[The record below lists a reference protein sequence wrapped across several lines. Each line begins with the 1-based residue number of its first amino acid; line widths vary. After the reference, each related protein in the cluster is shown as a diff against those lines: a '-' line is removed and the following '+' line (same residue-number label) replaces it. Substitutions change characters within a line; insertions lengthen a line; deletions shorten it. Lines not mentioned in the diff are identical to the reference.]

1 MAIGLNPAILNPVNW
16 ILLAT
21 NTNKLE
27 TLMDLAH
34 LIPSY
39 QPLPFP
45 LPVWLMQTLL
55 VLGFF
60 LHALPMNVVLGGGF
74 ISTALFAIGRSDQS
88 SYAYRAAKA
97 LAVSLPLFI
106 SFAITQGIV
115 PLLFLQLIYGP
126 AFYTSSIIMAVPWIS
141 LLLVIM
147 ISYYLSYIVVY
158 RTLRGQEGEKSA
170 AKASLLLL
178 VMSIGFSFVAF
189 LFSNNMTLMLHPEK
203 WLAMYEHS
211 AKGMNLNSSEVT
223 LIPRYLHFFVSSFAV
238 AGMTLGLFGL
248 YMTRKDSKFSEW
260 MMKIGSRIFLAATV
274 IQIPVGLCFLKAI
287 PVEFAGKFLGGD
299 QIATAVFGLSM
310 ALTLLSI
317 CTSTIAAGS
326 GNRKAFIATVITNAL
341 LILSM
346 IVNRHQLRLFHLNPH
361 VKPDLVAVSTQWDL
375 LAVFLVSTVAL
386 IWYLVWL
393 SALVLKS
400 YQKPIAEYA
409 TNSSVATIGE
419 VSHG

>member
-1 MAIGLNPAILNPVNW
+1 
-16 ILLAT
+16 
-21 NTNKLE
+21 
-27 TLMDLAH
+27 MDLAH

-74 ISTALFAIGRSDQS
+74 ITTALFALGKKDQT

-97 LAVSLPLFI
+97 LAISLPLFI

-141 LLLVIM
+141 VLLLIL

-158 RTLRGQEGEKSA
+158 RTLKGQENEKTA
-170 AKASLLLL
+170 ARASMLLLFMSVGFAL
-178 VMSIGFSFVAF
+178 VGY

-203 WLAMYEHS
+203 WLAMYQHS
-211 AKGMNLNSSEVT
+211 AKGMNLNSTEVT
-223 LIPRYLHFFVSSFAV
+223 LIPRYLHFFVASFAV
-238 AGMTLGLFGL
+238 AGMTLGMFGL
-248 YMTRKDSKFSEW
+248 YIAKKEAEFSKW
-260 MMKIGSRIFLAATV
+260 MIKTGSKIFLISTV
-274 IQIPVGLCFLKAI
+274 IQIPVGLWFLKVM
-287 PVEFAGKFLGGD
+287 PPEFAANFMGGD

-310 ALTLLSI
+310 ALTLVAI
-317 CTSTIAAGS
+317 CTSTIAS
-326 GNRKAFIATVITNAL
+326 GNGNGKAFLATLITNAL
-341 LILSM
+341 IILAM

-375 LAVFLVSTVAL
+375 LAVFLISTVAL

-393 SALVLKS
+393 SALVLRS
-400 YQKPIAEYA
+400 YQKPISELTAAA
-409 TNSSVATIGE
+409 TLGE